1 MKLFITG
8 ATGYIGFNVA
18 TAFRRAGYEVWG
30 LTHNREK
37 ASLLARHE
45 IQPVIG
51 ALQEPDTF
59 TILAAESDVIIHTAI
74 DYQANSETL
83 DSMAVKELLSV
94 TQQSADPQI
103 LIGSC

>member
-1 MKLFITG
+1 MKFFITG

-30 LTHNREK
+30 LTRSQEK

-45 IQPVIG
+45 IQPVMG

-59 TILAAESDVIIHTAI
+59 TALAAESDVIIHTAI
-74 DYQANSETL
+74 DNEVDAAAL
-83 DSMAVKELLSV
+83 DMMTVKELLSA
-94 TQQSADPQI
+94 TQ
-103 LIGSC
+103 